1 MARRLL
7 NEPRM
12 PTVTSPPQA
21 LLAFDDEQPL
31 AQALAAALAVPL
43 HRIER
48 HRFPDGELKLRLP
61 AQLQSTVVLLRSL
74 HQPNEKLVELLLTA
88 PGARAVGAQRLLL
101 AAPYLAY
108 MRQDIAFH
116 PGEVVSQRHIG
127 ALLAETFDG
136 LVTVDPHL
144 HRIDS
149 LDEVMPACV
158 AVSLSA
164 AELLGDWLAAHVDRP
179 LLLGPDEEA
188 AQWVERAAR
197 AHHLDHA
204 CCAKQRFG
212 DHDVQVAMPGI
223 DVRGRAVVLIDDMA
237 STGRT
242 LIGAAQQCLAL
253 GAASVDVAVT
263 HALFVGDAL
272 SALRATGVR
281 HVWSTDCVPHET
293 NAVSVVPLLA
303 QALQRI

>member
-1 MARRLL
+1 MPVSLL
-7 NEPRM
+7 
-12 PTVTSPPQA
+12 PQA
-21 LLAFDDEQPL
+21 LLAFEDEQPM

-43 HRIER
+43 HVIER

-61 AQLQSTVVLLRSL
+61 EQLPASVVLLRSL
-74 HQPNEKLVELLLTA
+74 HQPNEKLIELLLTA
-88 PGARAVGAQRLLL
+88 PAARALGAQRVLL
-101 AAPYLAY
+101 ASPYLAY
-108 MRQDIAFH
+108 MRQDMAFR

-127 ALLAETFDG
+127 ALLADTFEG

-144 HRIDS
+144 HRINS
-149 LDEVMPACV
+149 LDEVMPACA

-164 AELLGDWLAAHVDRP
+164 AALLGDWLSAHVDQP

-188 AQWVERAAR
+188 AQWVERAAQ
-197 AHHLDHA
+197 AHGLDHA
-204 CCAKQRFG
+204 CCVKQRFG
-212 DHDVQVAMPGI
+212 DRDVEIAMPTI

-242 LIGAAQQCLAL
+242 LIGAATQCLAL

-272 SALRATGVR
+272 PALRAIGVR
-281 HVWSTDCVPHET
+281 HVWSTDCVPHES

-303 QALQRI
+303 QALQRL